1 MNDKRIESM
10 FEYHPVTGEK
20 PGIQGA
26 MRFMCLQLARLIM
39 NAIPNCYEREEAIRK
54 LNEVLF
60 WAVAGIDRCTPDGT
74 QSIQET
80 LQDKSVGAAAEKP
93 SSTCHG

>member
-1 MNDKRIESM
+1 MNDKRIEKM

-20 PGIQGA
+20 PGMHGA
-26 MRFMCLQLARLIM
+26 VRFMCLQLARLLM

-60 WAVAGIDRCTPDGT
+60 WANAGIDRCNPDDT
-74 QSIQET
+74 ET
-80 LQDKSVGAAAEKP
+80 LQEVIQSEQVAAKAEK
-93 SSTCHG
+93 SSGACHG

>member
-1 MNDKRIESM
+1 MNDKRIEKM

-26 MRFMCLQLARLIM
+26 VRFMCLQLARLIM
-39 NAIPNCYEREEAIRK
+39 NAIPNCTERDEAIRK

-60 WAVAGIDRCTPDGT
+60 WAVAGIDRCTLDDT
-74 QSIQET
+74 QSIQEA
-80 LQDKSVGAAAEKP
+80 LQDKSVATETTQP
-93 SSTCHG
+93 SGSCG